1 MARTIRL
8 SSWGMG
14 RLLGL
19 GLVFAYVGLHK
30 AGEAVGLLDSPPARH
45 KTTASG
51 PPSNE
56 QSLAE
61 RDAEVQR
68 MIADRNARAKA
79 LSAENDR

>member
-1 MARTIRL
+1 MAMSIRL

-30 AGEAVGLLDSPPARH
+30 AGEAVGLLDSPPTRH
-45 KTTASG
+45 KTIASA
-51 PPSNE
+51 PPSGE

-61 RDAEVQR
+61 RDAEVKR
-68 MIADRNARAKA
+68 MIAERNGRAKA
-79 LSAENDR
+79 LSAENR

>member
-1 MARTIRL
+1 MAMRIRL

-19 GLVFAYVGLHK
+19 VLIFGYIGLHK

-45 KTTASG
+45 KTFASA
-51 PPSNE
+51 PPQA

-61 RDAEVQR
+61 RDAEVKR
-68 MIADRNARAKA
+68 MIAERNGRAKA